1 MKESYVLFGRMLLK
15 TACQDI
21 EYKDLI
27 AIPFD
32 DRESVKCKEMLADK
46 EEFCNFINNRYPHI
60 SNIINTA
67 NLKESRKKDLEVQ
80 CYQHIKDFLFSVVL
94 SLRKRLPLNNT
105 ILNNSL
111 AVYLKQPYDI
121 DAIWRKFASLFPLII
136 TKEKE
141 IAYTD
146 EIDSFSLKYK
156 GIIQDHKESSMSIIK
171 RWKLLKNDYPHLV
184 QVVKA
189 LLIIP
194 YSTSTVESLFSEFR
208 AFKTCYRNK
217 LNVENLEASIL
228 TEQYFRKE
236 SPRILPKM
244 LDKYFSMWN
253 TDEKKKTA
261 SDEPRASEQIEIQ
274 DQGQRSFFLQMK

>member
-1 MKESYVLFGRMLLK
+1 
-15 TACQDI
+15 
-21 EYKDLI
+21 
-27 AIPFD
+27 
-32 DRESVKCKEMLADK
+32 
-46 EEFCNFINNRYPHI
+46 
-60 SNIINTA
+60 
-67 NLKESRKKDLEVQ
+67 
-80 CYQHIKDFLFSVVL
+80 
-94 SLRKRLPLNNT
+94 
-105 ILNNSL
+105 
-111 AVYLKQPYDI
+111 VYLKQPYDI

-236 SPRILPKM
+236 SPRILPEM

-261 SDEPRASEQIEIQ
+261 SDEPRASEQIENSRPGTEIFLPPNEMNILSPIDSSGNSQNINTFLGTMMSMFYQQYLSNQEIIQ
-274 DQGQRSFFLQMK
+274 GSQVSQAFDSNFNVGEKEDQTGKRKTEETWTHQNLKQMKLYNEGDSKVLEEKSLKEKTQFSKRGANPNLS